1 MSLLRLAP
9 RSLNYAHLTSL
20 YTLYSILS
28 GETLNTCFGQTF
40 NWLLLPG
47 HFHSLII
54 LRFLFFLPS
63 SVFTLFQ
70 CDRKACLM
78 SKDAAPH

>member
-9 RSLNYAHLTSL
+9 RSLNYAHLTIL

-47 HFHSLII
+47 HPHHSPVFV
-54 LRFLFFLPS
+54 FLALLCVYSLPL
-63 SVFTLFQ
+63 SVIE
-70 CDRKACLM
+70 R
-78 SKDAAPH
+78 PV